1 VLVVVV
7 VDSLIVEV
15 AVLAVVVVAVEAQL
29 VQMVQLLVMVE
40 LVAVVAVLLT
50 TTKLGIV
57 IQRMVA
63 VVLLLLLTQ
72 DHRDFQAVVFQ
83 QCQDRVIQSI
93 RLPQA
98 EH

>member
-1 VLVVVV
+1 
-7 VDSLIVEV
+7 
-15 AVLAVVVVAVEAQL
+15 
-29 VQMVQLLVMVE
+29 
-40 LVAVVAVLLT
+40 
-50 TTKLGIV
+50 
-57 IQRMVA
+57 
-63 VVLLLLLTQ
+63 VLLLLLTQ